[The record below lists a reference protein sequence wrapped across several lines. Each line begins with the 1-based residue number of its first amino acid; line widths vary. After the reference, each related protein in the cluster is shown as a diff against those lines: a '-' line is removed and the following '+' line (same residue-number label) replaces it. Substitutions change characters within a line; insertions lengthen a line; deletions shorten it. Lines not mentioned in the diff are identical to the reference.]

1 MNKNDLIYVD
11 VVASNPQTRTQRPV
25 LYRFNGAGEQIT
37 EQGDVIKGPALKGEW
52 PVEGSAKSPVFPA
65 EEYQRLHKDGTP
77 ESKAKAQKLLSD
89 YSAQVAKTSGKGS
102 EEMVVVDR
110 VMDFLSK
117 YEHIQEG
124 AGEHF
129 RLQRKDLVVTR
140 TPLKDGRMLIR
151 LSGAAVFGR

>member
-37 EQGDVIKGPALKGEW
+37 EQGDAIKGPGLGGDW
-52 PVEGSAKSPVFPA
+52 PVEGSSKSPVFPA
-65 EEYQRLHKDGTP
+65 EEYKRLHKEGTT
-77 ESKAKAQKLLSD
+77 ESKAKAQKLLAE
-89 YSAQVAKTSGKGS
+89 YSSAVQKTQGKGS

-110 VMDFLSK
+110 VMDFLK
-117 YEHIQEG
+117 DYEHIQEE